1 MTLGNRLKAS
11 REARGLNQDQLARM
25 VGVSKATICNL
36 EKGRSKGSSSITKIS
51 VALGISAVWLET
63 GTHEMQMASAN
74 SVCRDDAKAFIS
86 EQSLLSALV
95 KNIKC
100 VTITENISLLLT
112 SLSEELANTHST
124 FQKDVV
130 ALKQGIEALRSDILA
145 QQSNS

>member
-11 REARGLNQDQLARM
+11 REALGLNQDQLARM

-63 GTHEMQMASAN
+63 GTHEMQIASGN
-74 SVCRDDAKAFIS
+74 SMRRDDAKAFLS
-86 EQSLLSALV
+86 EQSLISALV

-100 VTITENISLLLT
+100 VTIAENISLLLT
-112 SLSEELANTHST
+112 ALSDELANTHST
-124 FQKDVV
+124 FQKDVMT
-130 ALKQGIEALRSDILA
+130 LKQGIETLRSDILA
-145 QQSNS
+145 HDSNS